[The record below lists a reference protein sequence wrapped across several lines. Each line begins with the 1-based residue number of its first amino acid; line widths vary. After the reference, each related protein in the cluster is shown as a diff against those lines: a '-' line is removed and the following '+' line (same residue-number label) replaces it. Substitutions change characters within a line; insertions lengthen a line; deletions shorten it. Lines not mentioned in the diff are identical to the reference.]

1 LDSSGNAA
9 CSYARTHQSLRQRSF
24 EIEHALKPAAI
35 RKNRARLI
43 CCE

>member
-1 LDSSGNAA
+1 V
-9 CSYARTHQSLRQRSF
+9 RQRRF

-43 CCE
+43 CCEQGIEQADYLC